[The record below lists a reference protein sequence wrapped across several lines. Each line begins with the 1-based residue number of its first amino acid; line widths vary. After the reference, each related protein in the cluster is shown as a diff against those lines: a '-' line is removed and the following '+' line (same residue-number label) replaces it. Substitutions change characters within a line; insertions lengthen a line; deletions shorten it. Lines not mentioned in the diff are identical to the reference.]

1 MKLIGMKH
9 IGTDKEPNT
18 AETNVMDEVWV
29 RDEHGKLVKLEV
41 TEDDAE
47 TGQ

>member
-1 MKLIGMKH
+1 MKR
-9 IGTDKEPNT
+9 IGTDKEPNK
-18 AETNVMDEVWV
+18 AEPNVVDEVWV

-41 TEDDAE
+41 DEDDAE

>member
-1 MKLIGMKH
+1 MKH

-18 AETNVMDEVWV
+18 AEANVIDEVWV
-29 RDEHGKLVKLEV
+29 RDENGKLVKLEV
-41 TEDDAE
+41 AEDDAE

>member
-1 MKLIGMKH
+1 MKH
-9 IGTDKEPNT
+9 IGTDKETNA
-18 AETNVMDEVWV
+18 AEADVIDEVWV

-41 TEDDAE
+41 ADDGAE

>member
-1 MKLIGMKH
+1 MKH

-18 AETNVMDEVWV
+18 AEANVMDEVWV

-41 TEDDAE
+41 DEDDAE

>member
-1 MKLIGMKH
+1 MKH

-18 AETNVMDEVWV
+18 TEANVIDEVWV
-29 RDEHGKLVKLEV
+29 RDEHGKLVKVEV
-41 TEDDAE
+41 EANDAE

>member
-1 MKLIGMKH
+1 MKH

-18 AETNVMDEVWV
+18 AETNVIDEVWV

-41 TEDDAE
+41 DEDDVE
-47 TGQ
+47 KGQ